1 METFQNGI
9 SSAQL
14 KLEKRTINRCKCKTR
29 KQKQNGANS
38 ADTNTQW
45 RRFSIHLY
53 AAQVRRQQWGRSQ
66 KWRWTHSLGS
76 RFECPNAQNEEKR
89 NKRGGNIIN
98 AAMNFGVAVV
108 FAVARC
114 LSACI
119 PACHD
124 RPIAIHADV
133 FLGALVPQGG
143 TMGHICT
150 RTDTH
155 Y

>member
-14 KLEKRTINRCKCKTR
+14 KIEKRKINRCKCKNQKAKTTVPTVQTQTPSEGDFQHIFMPPKCGASNGAEARNDVEHTLWEVDLSVRTR
-29 KQKQNGANS
+29 KM
-38 ADTNTQW
+38 
-45 RRFSIHLY
+45 R
-53 AAQVRRQQWGRSQ
+53 
-66 KWRWTHSLGS
+66 
-76 RFECPNAQNEEKR
+76 KR
-89 NKRGGNIIN
+89 ETKGGNIIN